1 MPVRQSGLGMSIS
14 RSKSKAQRVA
24 GVVVIALIVIFSA
37 AIIVGGIVLYRMIAG
52 TVGKASGQSV
62 TVPNVVGMT
71 QQQAEDALRER
82 GLGSQVVQNANTDE
96 QAAGNVFRQ
105 EPPAGRTARPGRTVK
120 IMVSLGPPTYT
131 VPNLIGETLDKAPGI
146 LERARLQLGQVQR
159 VYVRSAK
166 RGRIVNQNPIAG
178 ASLGSPAPVD
188 ITVEDNSGLPAA
200 IVPLLTGRTLAQAE
214 DELVQAN
221 LHLAKVVYVA
231 NDTVAAG
238 TITKQQPEGN
248 AEAKLGD
255 TVELEVAL
263 PTELKDS
270 PTKTIMVRLRI
281 PPGPD
286 KQRVRIKVFDTL
298 GAQVHEDSTH
308 APGMVIESEI
318 SVEGP
323 AKIQIF
329 IGDANTPF
337 REESL

>member
-1 MPVRQSGLGMSIS
+1 MHTTRG
-14 RSKSKAQRVA
+14 KSKAQRVA
-24 GVVVIALIVIFSA
+24 GMVITVLIIIFSA
-37 AIIVGGIVLYRMIAG
+37 AIIALSIFLYRTIAG
-52 TVGKASGQSV
+52 TMGKASGQSV
-62 TVPNVVGMT
+62 TVPNVVGLT
-71 QQQAEDALRER
+71 QQQADDALRER

-105 EPPAGRTARPGRTVK
+105 DPPAGRTARPGRTVK
-120 IMVSLGPPTYT
+120 LMVSLGPPTYT
-131 VPNLIGETLDKAPGI
+131 VPNLIGEPLDKAPGI
-146 LERARLQLGQVQR
+146 LDRARLQLGKVQR
-159 VYVRSAK
+159 VYVNGAK
-166 RGRIVNQNPIAG
+166 RGRIVNQNPIPG

-188 ITVEDNSGLPAA
+188 VTVEDNSALPTA
-200 IVPLLTGRTLAQAE
+200 IVPLLTGRTLAEAE

-238 TITKQQPEGN
+238 TILLQKPEGN
-248 AEAKLGD
+248 TDAKLGD
-255 TVELEVAL
+255 KVELEVAL
-263 PTELKDS
+263 PLAVKEA

-318 SVEGP
+318 SVEGT

-329 IGDANTPF
+329 IGDTNAPF
-337 REESL
+337 REELL